1 MIEWAPILEVLRHGT
16 AGAFMLVGALFMLI
30 GSSGV
35 LRLPDFYTR
44 IHAAGI
50 TDTLATVLLLAGMMI
65 EAGFTQTS
73 AKLALVGIFLF
84 LTSPTATHA
93 VANAAHKAGLK
104 PRLGTVEPPHPRDVD
119 LNEEKS

>member
-1 MIEWAPILEVLRHGT
+1 MMSEWLPSLEIARHVL
-16 AGAFMLVGALFMLI
+16 AGALMFGGAIFMLI

-35 LRLPDFYTR
+35 LRLPDFYSR

-50 TDTLATVLLLAGMMI
+50 TDTLATILLIAGMMV
-65 EAGFTQTS
+65 ESGFTQTT
-73 AKLALVGIFLF
+73 AKLGLVAIFLF

-104 PRLGTVEPPHPRDVD
+104 PRLGTIHPPHPKDAA
-119 LNEEKS
+119 EE

>member
-1 MIEWAPILEVLRHGT
+1 MSEWMPIFELCRHIT
-16 AGAFMLVGALFMLI
+16 AGAFLLSGAGFMLVGSI
-30 GSSGV
+30 GV

-50 TDTLATVLLLAGMMI
+50 TDTLAAILLIAGMMI

-73 AKLALVGIFLF
+73 AKLFLVAVFLF

-93 VANAAHKAGLK
+93 IANAAHKAGLK
-104 PRLGTVEPPHPRDVD
+104 PRLGTIKTPHPKEQLGED
-119 LNEEKS
+119 